1 MLKKLLLLLAL
12 SVGVVRAYDPASV
25 PNNRVG
31 VHILDPNEINDAAK
45 LINSSGGDWGYVTIP
60 IRSNDRDRDK
70 WLKFFQNA
78 RRLHV
83 IPIIRLAT
91 YPNSDVWVEPNSA
104 DLIDF
109 ANFLNDMPWPT
120 NNRYLI
126 LFNEPN
132 HANEWGGNLNP
143 YNYATLFNRCS
154 PHIQGSLIRF
164 FSHFSGTGHVF
175 PQFVHIYGCPPV
187 LSPYGCLAAALEV
200 CAGWF
205 CSPCLP

>member
-143 YNYATLFNRCS
+143 YNYATLLIDAHRIFKDRSSDFFLISAGLDMSS
-154 PHIQGSLIRF
+154 PN
-164 FSHFSGTGHVF
+164 
-175 PQFVHIYGCPPV
+175 
-187 LSPYGCLAAALEV
+187 
-200 CAGWF
+200 
-205 CSPCLP
+205 